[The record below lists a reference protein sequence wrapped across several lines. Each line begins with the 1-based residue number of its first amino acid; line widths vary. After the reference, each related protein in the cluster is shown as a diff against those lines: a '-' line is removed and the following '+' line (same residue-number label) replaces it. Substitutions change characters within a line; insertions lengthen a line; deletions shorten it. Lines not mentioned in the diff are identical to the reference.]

1 VCCRSPARIEAVYM
15 TKYKVILKVEI
26 DADYLKKVNYVCV
39 NYNDWDNLIYECV
52 DFEILGVEEEEDI
65 NENPLNRAMR
75 LFKKALEEFEEKE
88 E

>member
-1 VCCRSPARIEAVYM
+1 M
-15 TKYKVILKVEI
+15 KYKVILKIEI
-26 DADYLKKVNYVCV
+26 DADYLEKVNYVCV
-39 NYNDWDNLIYECV
+39 NYNDMDNLVFECV

-65 NENPLNRAMR
+65 NEDAITRAMR

>member
-1 VCCRSPARIEAVYM
+1 M